1 MWGYS
6 TNLMLYDD
14 PWKIKK
20 VLEHSDVNRLSR
32 LLLDKKLVE
41 DLVLPVLD
49 ANDADLVKGIQVKI
63 YDIETNSM
71 YFLKLKRWACGS
83 YVFNDGWIKDFVAR
97 RSLQK
102 GDEIGLHWDQYNRHF
117 NFSVLRAYQDQH

>member
-41 DLVLPVLD
+41 DLVLPVLG
-49 ANDADLVKGIQVKI
+49 ANDAADLVKGIQVKYGI
-63 YDIETNSM
+63 LRLTP
-71 YFLKLKRWACGS
+71 CT
-83 YVFNDGWIKDFVAR
+83 
-97 RSLQK
+97 
-102 GDEIGLHWDQYNRHF
+102 
-117 NFSVLRAYQDQH
+117 FSN